1 LKAKLIQFNS
11 DHLRSVLVV
20 EHVQNLDNYGIIGD
34 QHQQKNYFL
43 ICESCFWMASTL
55 NYFKSINNLSSS
67 IYRECPLCENKI
79 DQFTIPSDL
88 HLQQN

>member
-55 NYFKSINNLSSS
+55 NHLKSINNLSS
-67 IYRECPLCENKI
+67 IFIECPMCENKI
-79 DQFTIPSDL
+79 DRFSIPDL
-88 HLQQN
+88 N